1 MLFTSQRTEQ
11 LFLKE
16 LMMTGPLLSTLE
28 VKTTFEQNYN
38 NNQHMVKPNEMVGF
52 IAVISH

>member
-16 LMMTGPLLSTLE
+16 LKMTGPLLSTLE
-28 VKTTFEQNYN
+28 VKTTFEQNYH
-38 NNQHMVKPNEMVGF
+38 NNQQMVKPNEMVGF

>member
-16 LMMTGPLLSTLE
+16 LKMTGPLLSILE
-28 VKTTFEQNYN
+28 VKTAFEQNYH
-38 NNQHMVKPNEMVGF
+38 NNQQMVKPNEMVGF

>member
-1 MLFTSQRTEQ
+1 MLFTSLKAEQ

-16 LMMTGPLLSTLE
+16 LKMTGPLLSTLE
-28 VKTTFEQNYN
+28 VKTTFQQNYH
-38 NNQHMVKPNEMVGF
+38 NNQHVVKPSEMAGV

>member
-16 LMMTGPLLSTLE
+16 LKMTGPLLSTLE
-28 VKTTFEQNYN
+28 VKTTFEQNYH

>member
-1 MLFTSQRTEQ
+1 MLFTSLKAEQ

-16 LMMTGPLLSTLE
+16 LKMTGPLLSTLE
-28 VKTTFEQNYN
+28 VKTTFQQNFH
-38 NNQHMVKPNEMVGF
+38 NNQHVVKPNEMVGF